1 MFTDDEICSNREDFA
16 IRASTIMLN
25 LTDMLEKIKKIE
37 NILSANVYEDT
48 YKPLGFDECPPRK
61 RIKL

>member
-1 MFTDDEICSNREDFA
+1 
-16 IRASTIMLN
+16 
-25 LTDMLEKIKKIE
+25 MLEKIKKIE

>member
-1 MFTDDEICSNREDFA
+1 MFTDDEICSNREEFA

-37 NILSANVYEDT
+37 NILVPNNVEDV
-48 YKPLGFDECPPRK
+48 YIPLRIDVFPPRK
-61 RIKL
+61 RMKC